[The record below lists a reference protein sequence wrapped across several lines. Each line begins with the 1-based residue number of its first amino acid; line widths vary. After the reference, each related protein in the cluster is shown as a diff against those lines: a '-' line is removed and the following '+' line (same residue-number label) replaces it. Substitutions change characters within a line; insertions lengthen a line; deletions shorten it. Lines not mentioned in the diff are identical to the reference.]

1 MLKTVVLQ
9 TSGEEM
15 GVDFSLDMLPKAEP
29 NLSGYSVKIPYPLR
43 VLAYFWTW
51 GWLESSF

>member
-43 VLAYFWTW
+43 VLAYF
-51 GWLESSF
+51 